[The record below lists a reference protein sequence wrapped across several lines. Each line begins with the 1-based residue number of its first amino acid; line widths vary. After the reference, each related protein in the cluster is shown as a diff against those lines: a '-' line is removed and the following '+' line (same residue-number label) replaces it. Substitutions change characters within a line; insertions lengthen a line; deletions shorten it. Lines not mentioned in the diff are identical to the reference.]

1 MAPTKGNWREY
12 RVNVDLDR
20 VRLAVDDHEVLSFHL
35 SADLMERVSPLD
47 TWALELSRKGR
58 SVHPSDALLRGL
70 CVERE
75 NAEGG
80 PPFATLSFRR
90 DPNSDETTLRYL
102 NFRVYADSCGL
113 KTAFLGN
120 GGRKAATIFSLRYS
134 SSR

>member
-1 MAPTKGNWREY
+1 MALTKGNWREY

-20 VRLAVDDHEVLSFHL
+20 VRLAVDDHEVLSFYL

-47 TWALELSRKGR
+47 TWALELSRKRR

-80 PPFATLSFRR
+80 PPFATRSFRR

-102 NFRVYADSCGL
+102 NFKYSNSREY
-113 KTAFLGN
+113 
-120 GGRKAATIFSLRYS
+120 IS
-134 SSR
+134 SSQRKVLETGRLDAGRRRTRT